1 VEWGRGR
8 RWSGS
13 CDILRRVG
21 DIRGWRSCHRCRS
34 APGAAQGAQKRHVM
48 GSFRRQWSP
57 RQQLDKTYT
66 TVTDKTRRRID
77 ILRHVAPGH
86 YDPAGISPSDVAK
99 HNRLDTATRA
109 IPSALHAQI
118 HWWGRGSPYN
128 LGGYVTSFDML
139 MRDVIQDGP
148 SETDELC

>member
-1 VEWGRGR
+1 MER
-8 RWSGS
+8 
-13 CDILRRVG
+13 
-21 DIRGWRSCHRCRS
+21 RSCHGCRS

-48 GSFRRQWSP
+48 GSFRRQWSR

-86 YDPAGISPSDVAK
+86 
-99 HNRLDTATRA
+99 RLDTATRA

>member
-1 VEWGRGR
+1 MER
-8 RWSGS
+8 
-13 CDILRRVG
+13 
-21 DIRGWRSCHRCRS
+21 RSCPRVQIRSRCSTR
-34 APGAAQGAQKRHVM
+34 GAKKTRH
-48 GSFRRQWSP
+48 